1 MKRLVYF
8 FICALMNVSMV
19 AQNLSLS
26 KDQLNSIVNGVFTYE
41 LPDGAGTL
49 KLTSKDGA
57 ITFSKSELYINKGEM
72 YFEIESPEG
81 KRTKIRSIQVGGYSQ
96 GGFFSGSTVRYV
108 NGGEEGKWHA
118 SLYHSI
124 ANTGQISVWGDE
136 PVIFSIITNGIR
148 IDEIAVE
155 YETFV
160 YTSEFLIEDKS
171 SFVVEERTYAEKII
185 LDRTLAAGWNTIC
198 LPFDCNVSELGEGV
212 LAQQFVDY
220 NPELGLSFSLV
231 EQLNANEPYMIY
243 CPEEIPAQAIVFSGR
258 EIYGAAP
265 QSVSY
270 NGMTFIGNY
279 EPGFSMYGKYGVAQN
294 KLLKGGPNSILN
306 GTRAYFEYVE
316 SVAGAVFR
324 INYQSENNNTTGIG
338 TVWSE
343 RKALPGVYNLRGVLI
358 RKENKTEGLP
368 AGIYIVNGRK
378 VVVK

>member
-1 MKRLVYF
+1 
-8 FICALMNVSMV
+8 MNVSMV

-316 SVAGAVFR
+316 PVAGAVFR